1 MNNKIIIL
9 VLLTTITWSCQSIKK
24 TTNTVEPAWFN
35 MAIAND
41 VEIYVDT
48 ASIRHDGAVAYAT
61 EKRIYLTN
69 ESKKEYVNKIREE
82 YSKLGKPEKADKWND
97 FSYCI
102 YHCLYECTNKRFRI
116 LSVEDFDSKDK
127 RIAKTSPAKENIR
140 WLNIESET
148 VGDYTFFYICDFE

>member
-1 MNNKIIIL
+1 MKKKTIIL
-9 VLLTTITWSCQSIKK
+9 ILFTAFVWSCQSIKK
-24 TTNTVEPAWFN
+24 TATTTEPAWFN
-35 MAIAND
+35 MAVAND

-48 ASIRHDGAVAYAT
+48 ASIRHEGAVAYAT
-61 EKRIYLTN
+61 EKRVYLTA
-69 ESKKEYVNKIREE
+69 ESKKEYVDKIRRE
-82 YSKLGKPEKADKWND
+82 YNKLGKSEKADKWND

-116 LSVEDFDSKDK
+116 LSIEDFDSAGK
-127 RIAKTSPAKENIR
+127 RIAKTSPAKGNIR